1 MKKIFASVPLVLALG
16 FGGLALAGPATADE
30 VGTPS
35 TAEQVVTETPT
46 VEQTT
51 TVEVA
56 EEAFSTPGPSSTTSD
71 TQVSPQLT
79 EATPE
84 STEPVVEQ
92 KTAPVVVAPV
102 VTYHGVLWE
111 AALNLQPKF
120 PQKLVHDGLTTSTD
134 VHQFDS
140 FGVKCGTTYQF
151 DLYADDAKTTAL
163 VTKGVLNGGDESWPA
178 SGQLYNV
185 FTTPACTVT
194 TIEIGPLPVTGPTCD
209 TDGYIPFTKGTPAQ
223 NPNGWELDGA
233 RVYLDK
239 AYTGPG
245 TYVATVQKVG
255 PGFDPKYPKGTKVVG
270 MLKQTLV
277 VLPATGVTQSE
288 DASAPCYVAP
298 PVASEKCTF
307 VGGAYTESDDHA
319 PADIAD
325 GKSFVS
331 QGDKTPVEFGYP
343 TNGNLQGFTGIN
355 WTDKDVVG
363 NGIFFRFVVDLT
375 GDGLGGYNS
384 LSITDHDVTQA
395 SVANVGSKNVF
406 LGKTIAEIAAAY
418 PHNKITSIHWQTGS
432 SYAKGDGATLVAA
445 HGDCFDLKY
454 AKPPVVVVPTDPP
467 VVTTPVVTPASPE
480 PTQTVT
486 PVAVQKADILAS
498 TGVEAAWF
506 FYAAIALICAGALAF
521 IFKRHR
527 NN

>member
-1 MKKIFASVPLVLALG
+1 MKKIFAAAGLVLSLG

-30 VGTPS
+30 VGTPTD
-35 TAEQVVTETPT
+35 TAQVVTETPT
-46 VEQTT
+46 VE
-51 TVEVA
+51 
-56 EEAFSTPGPSSTTSD
+56 STTPVEA
-71 TQVSPQLT
+71 QKPVSEPNVTPSELPKSTSPDPVT
-79 EATPE
+79 EVTPV
-84 STEPVVEQ
+84 STEPVQET
-92 KTAPVVVAPV
+92 KTAPV
-102 VTYHGVLWE
+102 VTYHAAIWE
-111 AALNLQPKF
+111 GALNLQPKF
-120 PQKLVHDGLTTSTD
+120 PQALVHDGLTTSTD

-140 FGVKCGTTYQF
+140 FATKCGTTYQF

-178 SGQLYNV
+178 SGQVYNV

-194 TIEIGPLPVTGPTCD
+194 TIEVGPLAVNPPTCD
-209 TDGYIPFTKGTPAQ
+209 TAGLLPLTSWPAAQ
-223 NPNGWELDGA
+223 NPNGYEGDGF
-233 RVYLDK
+233 RVYLNK

-245 TYVATVQKVG
+245 TYIATVQKVG
-255 PGFDPKYPKGTKVVG
+255 PGFDAKYPKGTKVVG
-270 MLKQTLV
+270 LLSQTLV
-277 VLPATGVTQSE
+277 VLPATGVTQST
-288 DASAPCYVAP
+288 DASAACYVAP
-298 PVASEKCTF
+298 PVAGEKCTF

-384 LSITDHDVTQA
+384 LSITDHNVTQA

-445 HGDCFDLKY
+445 KGDCFDLKY
-454 AKPPVVVVPTDPP
+454 AKPPVVEPP
-467 VVTTPVVTPASPE
+467 VVVTPTTPAPVETIAPVVVKTTPVPAE
-480 PTQTVT
+480 V
-486 PVAVQKADILAS
+486 LAS
-498 TGVEAAWF
+498 TGASSNTNSTS
-506 FYAAIALICAGALAF
+506 AIALGIF
-521 IFKRHR
+521 IFGVILFAASVVIRR
-527 NN
+527 RSMNR